1 MALLPAATEALG
13 GRPMY
18 LGGERGG
25 ERGVGKMS
33 CGKTLASLG
42 VCLIIATDDQLN
54 PSLLPISIYLLAV
67 SLPVR
72 SGDEARLHVAP
83 GSLILGLFLCPYDIR
98 GGKAGQL
105 TVHEV
110 IWKRRYLVVQ
120 GEE

>member
-1 MALLPAATEALG
+1 MALE
-13 GRPMY
+13 
-18 LGGERGG
+18 
-25 ERGVGKMS
+25 
-33 CGKTLASLG
+33 TLASLG
-42 VCLIIATDDQLN
+42 VCVIIVTDDQLH

-105 TVHEV
+105 TIHKV
-110 IWKRRYLVVQ
+110 IWKRRYLVVR